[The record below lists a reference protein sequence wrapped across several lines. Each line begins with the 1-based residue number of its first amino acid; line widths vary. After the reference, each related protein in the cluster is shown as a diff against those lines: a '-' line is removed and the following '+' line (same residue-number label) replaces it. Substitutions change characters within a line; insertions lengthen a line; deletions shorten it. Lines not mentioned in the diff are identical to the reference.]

1 VPDFSQPVDSSFI
14 IATIAVIFVIIAIG
28 IAFVKLGKK
37 SRNPEGL

>member
-1 VPDFSQPVDSSFI
+1 MPDLTAPVESSFI
-14 IATIAVIFVIIAIG
+14 IATIAMIFVIIGVG